1 MSLKEILDIDILMGI
16 ASYTEAGDLVSLA
29 LSCKHFGSK
38 QGTASDRDYR
48 KSQRDAK
55 RQKKSDHSVAQRDW
69 SLMEEVAR
77 CTMEKEMTAIEHAC
91 LPLRDGYSWLQRLH
105 EWHMLR
111 KPLEFDQLAGYGES
125 WSMETKI
132 YHHRNTKAHVSTY
145 ERGYYLA
152 LSDHVMRGG
161 KHFANFTS
169 TGFGSYV
176 RVGVMRPIKNCERKG
191 ITNLSLT
198 GSHDDLF
205 RHKNES
211 WGDGVVNMCTYNLH
225 DGICQWSDWDRHP
238 HPEYYGHSE
247 SNPKMCNDNFT
258 SRWEGMEGLGR
269 DDITF
274 EERDRLD
281 VAGLLLDLDEGTLT
295 VYKNGTLLGVMKTG
309 LDGVY
314 CWCVDFYCGYDDG
327 PGVKIERGTIPT

>member
-1 MSLKEILDIDILMGI
+1 
-16 ASYTEAGDLVSLA
+16 
-29 LSCKHFGSK
+29 
-38 QGTASDRDYR
+38 
-48 KSQRDAK
+48 
-55 RQKKSDHSVAQRDW
+55 
-69 SLMEEVAR
+69 MEEVAR
-77 CTMEKEMTAIEHAC
+77 CTMEKEMTVNERMC
-91 LPLRDGYSWLQRLH
+91 LPLRDGNSWLQQLH

-111 KPLEFDQLAGYGES
+111 KPLEFDQLVGYGENCTP
-125 WSMETKI
+125 WNMETKI
-132 YHHRNTKAHVSTY
+132 YHDANSKAHVRTY

-225 DGICQWSDWDRHP
+225 DGECQWSDWDRHP
-238 HPEYYGHSE
+238 HPEYAGHSE
-247 SNPKMCNDNFT
+247 SNPKMCNDNF
-258 SRWEGMEGLGR
+258 SCRWEGMEGLGR
-269 DDITF
+269 DDITL

-281 VAGLLLDLDEGTLT
+281 IAGLLLDLDEGTLM

-314 CWCVDFYCGYDDG
+314 CWCVDIYCGYDDT
-327 PGVKIERGTIPT
+327 PGVKIERGTIPA